1 MKQTGQLEA
10 LGDIYDS
17 APYGYVVPKTDT
29 ALADLLVEALKA
41 SDADGSYLAALKKYS
56 VEAGAISDFTVNP

>member
-17 APYGYVVPKTDT
+17 APYGYVVAQDQTD
-29 ALADLLVEALKA
+29 LATLLVEALKA
-41 SDADGSYLAALKKYS
+41 AKADGSYEAALKKYA
-56 VEAGAISDFTVNP
+56 VEAGAIDDFAVNP